1 MNTATSFN
9 AASPTATQ
17 IQAGRTAHALA
28 AVSRSRLV
36 NPGRR
41 QLAAIPNAS
50 LSGRSV
56 LIADPNRATR
66 SALRDVATSLGA
78 DQVEYAATAAEVLR
92 SVLAHPPALILC
104 EFQLQGERT
113 GQQVLEELRL
123 RQLIGRAT
131 IFIMVSGERSY
142 DHVVCSA
149 EFAPDDYLIK
159 PFVPER
165 LRTRIAH
172 LLQRGQVFSKAWK
185 MFEAGDADLAVHECR
200 RLAKASPSWLADCLR
215 LEVDALIHLE
225 RFDEAE
231 LVLDRVLARKPLPW
245 AVLALCDVR
254 LRTRKPAE
262 AEELLHGLISEHRH
276 FLAAYDMLAHTKE
289 TLGHDGEALDVLNAA
304 GKLSSKNV
312 TRLRTTGN
320 VAWRVGELDQA
331 EHAWQRVLERVRDS
345 AMLQGNDY
353 AQLAQVKVA
362 QGKVD
367 DLAAVVEEQQR
378 TMRGHPEVDF
388 IAAWIEYQREQR
400 SSPQAIA
407 EARLDQLL
415 EMLEAAPDRVSP
427 GLQVQLVQTCMM
439 GTDETRSE
447 AARKRAQYLLG
458 WERTDARSRETLEDL
473 MGLRPARAKVMEEPA
488 RKKRTLDLDDGT
500 PPDASYIES
509 LFSRLETQGWDSGSG
524 EQLKLAIR
532 RLQAAAKPGSAEDA
546 EADFLHDRLVSVM
559 SRFGIRIG
567 E

>member
-1 MNTATSFN
+1 MTATASFN
-9 AASPTATQ
+9 AAAPTATQ
-17 IQAGRTAHALA
+17 IRAGRTAHALA

-41 QLAAIPNAS
+41 PVAPIPNAS
-50 LSGRSV
+50 LSGKAV

-78 DQVEYAATAAEVLR
+78 DQVEFAATAAEVLR
-92 SVLAHPPALILC
+92 SVLARPPSLILC

-113 GQQVLEELRL
+113 GQQVLEELRM
-123 RQLIGRAT
+123 RHLIGRST
-131 IFIMVSGERSY
+131 MFIMVSGERSY

-172 LLQRGQVFSKAWK
+172 LLQRGAVFAKAWK
-185 MFEAGDADLAVHECR
+185 QLEAGDADLAVHECHR
-200 RLAKASPSWLADCLR
+200 IAKVSPSWLADCLR
-215 LEVDALIHLE
+215 LEVDALIALE

-231 LVLDRVLARKPLPW
+231 LVLDRVLSRKALPW

-276 FLAAYDMLAHTKE
+276 FLAAYDMLAHAKE
-289 TLGHDGEALDVLNAA
+289 TLGQDGEALDVLNAA

-312 TRLRTTGN
+312 ARLRTTGN
-320 VAWRVGELDQA
+320 VAWRVGELEQA
-331 EHAWQRVLERVRDS
+331 EHAWKRVLDRVRDS

-353 AQLAQVKVA
+353 AQFAQVKVA
-362 QGKVD
+362 QGKMD

-400 SSPQAIA
+400 SSPQAII
-407 EARLDQLL
+407 EARLDELL
-415 EMLEAAPDRVSP
+415 AMLEGAPDRVSP
-427 GLQVQLVQTCMM
+427 GLQVQLVQTCIM
-439 GTDETRSE
+439 GTDAQRAEK
-447 AARKRAQYLLG
+447 ARKLAQHLLE

-473 MGLRPARAKVMEEPA
+473 MGLRPAREKVAEPTK
-488 RKKRTLDLDDGT
+488 KKRSFDVDDGT

-524 EQLKLAIR
+524 EQLKRAIR
-532 RLQAAAKPGSAEDA
+532 RLQAAAKPGSEQDA
-546 EADFLHDRLVSVM
+546 EADFLHDRMVSIM
-559 SRFGIRIG
+559 SRFGIRTSD
-567 E
+567 